1 MTKTTF
7 FGWCLA
13 SGILVAAGWGFTSP
27 ESFFKGLT
35 IYDFS
40 WGQRLFSDPLSLET
54 RPNNLNGNGG
64 PCTYCSHSSARQE
77 KSLVRAGRALLQYP

>member
-7 FGWCLA
+7 LDGAWLQEFWL
-13 SGILVAAGWGFTSP
+13 
-27 ESFFKGLT
+27 SFFKGLT